1 MILPKPSLQS
11 HKKDH
16 DRSWLLFLLAAV
28 LSVITTYY
36 VSAHYIDSDTSSE
49 LVLAR
54 HWIETKHILSED
66 WLYGSEIR
74 LLHVQLIYVPLMLLL
89 ENWLLVRY
97 FGALIMQALF
107 LLSFACLVHAAGKDQ
122 RFFFR
127 GAAMLLLP
135 VSVSYGRIVLY
146 HNHYLPNITIS
157 FFLIAISLYFTR
169 EVNWSSKKTW
179 IHLLLL
185 AMFSF
190 AGGLNSIRQLMITHT
205 PLLLI
210 AVVLCWIEDARN
222 DDCSKSAFLR
232 TTNQNFLFC
241 CIYGTAFSLLGLKA
255 QGYLCSRLGLRIGIQ
270 SENNTL
276 SLLDS
281 EYLNDLLY
289 GFFHQ
294 FGYRNYVPMLSIT
307 GILALGGI
315 FTGCYLLFM
324 SVTRLLQSKPSQD
337 RRQTVLSVFFLA
349 YTVVMTL
356 VFLVTRGSEPLY
368 YYPLYLSLCFPW
380 AVPLVLCNLEDL
392 PVSLHP
398 LRMKKLFAIVT
409 VILLLLS
416 GTVNIL
422 YFQGSERFPQI
433 YEGLGFQDRD
443 KKAELTEVV
452 TYLTEQGYDKG
463 YACHWESNIV
473 TEMTNGQMPM
483 VTLFFIDNGQSGNL
497 LYAEYLY
504 QLWLKESP
512 CEKPFLLITEEMAAP
527 FLNSDSS
534 AYCTEIYSG
543 HGHLAYSIDNLEA
556 FIKTLH
562 S

>member
-1 MILPKPSLQS
+1 MIQPKSSLQS
-11 HKKDH
+11 HKKGH
-16 DRSWLLFLLAAV
+16 DRSWLLFLLSAV

-54 HWIETKHILSED
+54 HWIETKRILSED

-107 LLSFACLVHAAGKDQ
+107 LLSFACLVHAAGKDK

-157 FFLIAISLYFTR
+157 FFLIAISLYFTG
-169 EVNWSSKKTW
+169 EVNWCSKKTW
-179 IHLLLL
+179 IRLLLL

-222 DDCSKSAFLR
+222 DDCSKSAFLK

-294 FGYRNYVPMLSIT
+294 FGYRNYVPMLSLT

-315 FTGCYLLFM
+315 FTGCYLLLV
-324 SVTRLLQSKPSQD
+324 SVTRLLQNKPSQD
-337 RRQTVLSVFFLA
+337 RRQTVLSPGLCRWFF
-349 YTVVMTL
+349 
-356 VFLVTRGSEPLY
+356 
-368 YYPLYLSLCFPW
+368 
-380 AVPLVLCNLEDL
+380 
-392 PVSLHP
+392 
-398 LRMKKLFAIVT
+398 
-409 VILLLLS
+409 VIWK
-416 GTVNIL
+416 I
-422 YFQGSERFPQI
+422 
-433 YEGLGFQDRD
+433 
-443 KKAELTEVV
+443 
-452 TYLTEQGYDKG
+452 
-463 YACHWESNIV
+463 C
-473 TEMTNGQMPM
+473 
-483 VTLFFIDNGQSGNL
+483 
-497 LYAEYLY
+497 
-504 QLWLKESP
+504 P
-512 CEKPFLLITEEMAAP
+512 CP
-527 FLNSDSS
+527 
-534 AYCTEIYSG
+534 
-543 HGHLAYSIDNLEA
+543 SIRCE
-556 FIKTLH
+556 
-562 S
+562 